1 MYLIKIFMIL
11 IPYPIKIFY
20 CIDLIFPKFKAIRSA
35 QYDLRLKIII
45 LRKIYIFLYSNFKIF
60 CQKAC
65 NSIDI
70 I

>member
-1 MYLIKIFMIL
+1 MYLIKIFMIP

-20 CIDLIFPKFKAIRSA
+20 SIDLIFHKFKAIRSA

-60 CQKAC
+60 CLETC